1 MSLTKEFFSTFPQ
14 NIDFDLLKKEQ
25 EEQEYY
31 TVIFKKERSGL
42 YTSNPEQPLLKLIR
56 SNMNIVKG
64 KAIFTEFE
72 MQHLKELLKLE
83 SANIIIL

>member
-1 MSLTKEFFSTFPQ
+1 MSLTKNFFYTFPR

-31 TVIFKKERSGL
+31 TVIFKKERSDL
-42 YTSNPEQPLLKLIR
+42 YTSNPDQPLLKLIR
-56 SNMNIVKG
+56 GNMNIVEG

-83 SANIIIL
+83 NANIIIL